1 MNENEKADI
10 SRRNAALST
19 GPRTPEGKTASSM
32 NALKHGLTAETLVLP
47 SENPENFLA
56 FAEDLLAALVP
67 VGALEEILAERVIMN
82 AWRLRRALRAEV
94 EVYAWPM
101 EMTENTRK
109 PERPK
114 NQDTP
119 DPESVI
125 AAMEARLHKEV
136 DLHNEGPD
144 PESVIALME
153 ARLREEEEGGGKIA
167 SPVKNEPLRAL
178 EEKKNPPLGAA
189 FAREGAGADA
199 LGKLAKYETMLER
212 GLIAALRELQRLQAA
227 RGVGGNLPPVLEVSA
242 GLGFTS

>member
-19 GPRTPEGKTASSM
+19 GPRTPEGKAASSM

-125 AAMEARLHKEV
+125 ASMEAQLREEA
-136 DLHNEGPD
+136 DLHNEDPD
-144 PESVIALME
+144 PESVIAAME
-153 ARLREEEEGGGKIA
+153 ARLREEEGEEIA

>member
-19 GPRTPEGKTASSM
+19 GPRTPEGKAASSM

-125 AAMEARLHKEV
+125 AAMEARL
-136 DLHNEGPD
+136 
-144 PESVIALME
+144 
-153 ARLREEEEGGGKIA
+153 REEEGEEIA